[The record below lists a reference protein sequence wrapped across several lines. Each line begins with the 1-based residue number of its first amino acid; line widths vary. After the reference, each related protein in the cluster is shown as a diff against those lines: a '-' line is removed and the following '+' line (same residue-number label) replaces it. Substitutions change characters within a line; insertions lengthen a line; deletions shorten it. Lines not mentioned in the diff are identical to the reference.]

1 MKKRILSA
9 VLVSGVTLSSATT
22 FSTVNADDYD
32 TQIAAQDTKINN
44 LTAQQQAAQE
54 QVTAVQSK
62 VSELQGQQ
70 ATLQAE
76 NEKLQA
82 ESATLTT
89 EIQNLS
95 DKIVARNESLKEQAR
110 SAQKNNSTTSYINAI
125 VNSKSV
131 SDAINRV
138 SAVREVVS
146 ANQKMLKQQEED
158 KVAIEEKQKENQA
171 AINTVT
177 ANQATIAENTNALAT
192 QQAQLEAAK
201 LNLQAE
207 LATAETDKAALVT
220 QKEEAEAAAKAAAE
234 AQAAAEAKAAAE
246 AQAAAESAAK
256 AQEEAAAQQAAA
268 ASTAQAA
275 DTATA
280 AAPAT
285 TSEAAT
291 NNTAVSTTTQAAA
304 ATATETTTRS
314 SNASTA
320 AANSS
325 SANTYPV
332 GQCTWGVKQLA
343 SWVGNYWGNAAQWAS
358 SAAAAGFSTGSTPVV
373 GAVVVWGG
381 GYGHVAYVTGVQGGQ
396 IQVMEANYAGNQ
408 SIGNYRGWFSPGAV
422 TYIYPN

>member
-146 ANQKMLKQQEED
+146 ANQIVSVQDGCFRSLI
-158 KVAIEEKQKENQA
+158 KV
-171 AINTVT
+171 
-177 ANQATIAENTNALAT
+177 
-192 QQAQLEAAK
+192 
-201 LNLQAE
+201 
-207 LATAETDKAALVT
+207 
-220 QKEEAEAAAKAAAE
+220 
-234 AQAAAEAKAAAE
+234 
-246 AQAAAESAAK
+246 
-256 AQEEAAAQQAAA
+256 
-268 ASTAQAA
+268 
-275 DTATA
+275 
-280 AAPAT
+280 
-285 TSEAAT
+285 
-291 NNTAVSTTTQAAA
+291 
-304 ATATETTTRS
+304 
-314 SNASTA
+314 
-320 AANSS
+320 
-325 SANTYPV
+325 
-332 GQCTWGVKQLA
+332 
-343 SWVGNYWGNAAQWAS
+343 
-358 SAAAAGFSTGSTPVV
+358 F
-373 GAVVVWGG
+373 
-381 GYGHVAYVTGVQGGQ
+381 
-396 IQVMEANYAGNQ
+396 QVFQVEY
-408 SIGNYRGWFSPGAV
+408 FH
-422 TYIYPN
+422 PNFY